1 MIYVFALL
9 VVSCATFFGLRG
21 HKLSFSSYYYYSYS
35 LLISILCLLFIFCIK
50 EFIYKPLCEINQVV
64 AYIIYY
70 SNIALAIF
78 YFSKNYFAITPKN
91 DVILALEQLLKKIFF
106 LSNIITMLLMV
117 LVVGIVFFQA
127 LKFFTK
133 VSPLAFMF
141 GLSWQPS
148 STDIANS
155 FGAAPVFLGTL
166 LITLI
171 AIMVAVPL
179 GLLSAIYLSEYASKK
194 TRKILKPSLEII
206 SGMPTIVYG
215 YFAALIVC
223 PLIRALAERFSLNIS
238 AENALGAGIVMG
250 IMIMPFILSMSDDII
265 GSIPKNLREASLA
278 LGATKAETICKIVM
292 PAAMPAISNII
303 LLSIS
308 RAIGETI
315 IVSMA
320 AGLNANL
327 TFNPLNAVTTV
338 TAQIV
343 SLVNGDQEFDNPK
356 TLSAF
361 ALTLMLFFT
370 TLMLNMLAMKII
382 KNYRAKYA

>member
-1 MIYVFALL
+1 MMIYVFLL
-9 VVSCATFFGLRG
+9 VLGATYARLRG
-21 HKLSFSSYYYYSYS
+21 HQLSCSCYYYYSYGM
-35 LLISILCLLFIFCIK
+35 LISILLMLFVFFIK
-50 EFIYKPLCEINQVV
+50 ELIYNPLCEINQVI
-64 AYIIYY
+64 ANLIYY
-70 SNIALAIF
+70 GNIALGGF
-78 YFSKNYFAITPKN
+78 YFSKNYLTVINPKR
-91 DVILALEQLLKKIFF
+91 DVILALEALLRRIFF
-106 LSNIITMLLMV
+106 FSNLATMLLMM
-117 LVVGIVFFQA
+117 LVVGIIFFQA

-133 VSPLAFMF
+133 VSPLAFIF

-148 STDIANS
+148 SIEVAKN
-155 FGAAPVFLGTL
+155 FGAAPVFLGTA

-171 AIMVAVPL
+171 AITVAAPL
-179 GLLSAIYLSEYASKK
+179 GLLSAIYLSEYASNK
-194 TRKILKPSLEII
+194 TRKIVKPLLEII

-215 YFAALIVC
+215 YFAALMVC
-223 PLIRALAERFSLNIS
+223 PLIRTLAEKFSLNIS

-278 LGATKAETICKIVM
+278 LGATKAETICKIVI
-292 PAAMPAISNII
+292 PAATPAICNII